1 MPYTP
6 TKHIMRRVEAALEFD
21 LLGSTSAA
29 TAVDNDANGSL
40 SPLNSSPVVESV
52 SRYLVDVLV
61 AGDVYADTRGTG
73 IAVGYSFASDLQDRP
88 TSLTE
93 NALGRVVD
101 IEVSVIA
108 VIDSMD
114 AVIGSARGEQLDDI
128 MDEVKRIFGAGRRD
142 GTNFGV
148 QTQHTGDIQKLE
160 GGGRQAPW
168 VGQTIPI
175 SFRRSERDLQT

>member
-1 MPYTP
+1 MSYTP

-21 LLGSTSAA
+21 LLGATNAA
-29 TAVDNDANGSL
+29 TAAHDDANGGLDSL
-40 SPLNSSPVVESV
+40 NPNGVVESV

-61 AGDVYADTRGTG
+61 AGDVYATTRGTG
-73 IAVGYSFASDLQDRP
+73 ITVGYSLASDMQDRP
-88 TSLTE
+88 TSLNE
-93 NALGRVVD
+93 NALGRILD
-101 IEVSVIA
+101 IEVSPIGI
-108 VIDSMD
+108 IDSMD
-114 AVIGSARGEQLDDI
+114 AVTGSERGEQFDDLMDDI
-128 MDEVKRIFGAGRRD
+128 KRIFGAGRRD

>member
-1 MPYTP
+1 MSYTP

-21 LLGSTSAA
+21 LLGSTNAA
-29 TAVDNDANGSL
+29 TAVDDDANGTLDSL
-40 SPLNSSPVVESV
+40 NPNGIVESV

-61 AGDVYADTRGTG
+61 AGDVYATTRGTG

-88 TSLTE
+88 RSLTE
-93 NALGRVVD
+93 SALGRIVD
-101 IEVSVIA
+101 IEVSVIG
-108 VIDSMD
+108 VIDSME

-128 MDEVKRIFGAGRRD
+128 MDAVKRIFGAGRRD